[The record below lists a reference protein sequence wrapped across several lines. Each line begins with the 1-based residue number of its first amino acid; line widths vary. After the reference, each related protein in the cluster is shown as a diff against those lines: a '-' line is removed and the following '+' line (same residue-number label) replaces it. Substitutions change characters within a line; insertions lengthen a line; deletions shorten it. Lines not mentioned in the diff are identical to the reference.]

1 MNSEAEKWTR
11 EKHFNWDSK
20 EEDTNPYPSPPPFHK
35 KNYETSWLDDDATFW
50 VLTSLPLN
58 PSPVNMRIIQNI

>member
-11 EKHFNWDSK
+11 EKHFNWDSN

-35 KNYETSWLDDDATFW
+35 KNYETSWLDDDATF
-50 VLTSLPLN
+50 LGLNLSSPQPLP
-58 PSPVNMRIIQNI
+58 R